1 MRVTTAPTPID
12 PLPAVLVALMKGVVD
27 AEADPTLWQSLL
39 AVQLRARDHV
49 RVLGLELVVD
59 EAERY
64 AFLRQRAPEDE
75 ETPLPR
81 LVPRRAL
88 GYSVSLLLVLL
99 RKKLAELDAAG
110 GETRLIL
117 TRAEIAD
124 LVRLFHPER
133 TNEAR
138 ALDRVDADIAK
149 VLDIGFL
156 RRLRGQEDRYEVR
169 RLLKSFVDAQWLDSF
184 EQKLAEYRDHTGLAR
199 EAEPKEDR

>member
-1 MRVTTAPTPID
+1 MPVTTAPTPID
-12 PLPAVLVALMKGVVD
+12 PLPAVVVALMKGIVD
-27 AEADPTLWQSLL
+27 AEADPALWQSLL
-39 AVQLRARDHV
+39 AVQLRARDYV

-59 EAERY
+59 DAERY
-64 AFLRQRAPEDE
+64 AFLRQRPVEDE

-81 LVPRRAL
+81 LVARRAL

-124 LVRLFHPER
+124 LVKLFHPER

-138 ALDRVDADIAK
+138 ALDRIDADIAK
-149 VLDIGFL
+149 ILDLGFL
-156 RRLRGQEDRYEVR
+156 RRLRSQEDRYEVR

-184 EQKLAEYRDHTGLAR
+184 DQKLAEYRDHAGLAR
-199 EAEPKEDR
+199 DAEPKEAR

>member
-1 MRVTTAPTPID
+1 MTTAPTPID
-12 PLPAVLVALMKGVVD
+12 PLPAVVVALMKGVVD
-27 AEADPTLWQSLL
+27 AEADPALWQSLL
-39 AVQLRARDHV
+39 AVQLRARDYV
-49 RVLGLELVVD
+49 RVLGLELAVD
-59 EAERY
+59 DAERY
-64 AFLRQRAPEDE
+64 AFLRQRPVEDE

-138 ALDRVDADIAK
+138 ALDRIDADIAK
-149 VLDIGFL
+149 IVDLGFL
-156 RRLRGQEDRYEVR
+156 RRLRSQEDRYEVR
-169 RLLKSFVDAQWLDSF
+169 RLLKAFVDAQWLDSF
-184 EQKLAEYRDHTGLAR
+184 DQKLAEYRDHAGLAR
-199 EAEPKEDR
+199 DAEPKEDR